1 MKDQEGNYIAPA
13 DLPEYL
19 ENQKKK
25 KDLDLDDMDEEEEKI
40 MREIRDR
47 RL

>member
-1 MKDQEGNYIAPA
+1 MEDV
-13 DLPEYL
+13 PEYL

-25 KDLDLDDMDEEEEKI
+25 YDIDLDDMDEEEEKI

-47 RL
+47 RLQDIKE